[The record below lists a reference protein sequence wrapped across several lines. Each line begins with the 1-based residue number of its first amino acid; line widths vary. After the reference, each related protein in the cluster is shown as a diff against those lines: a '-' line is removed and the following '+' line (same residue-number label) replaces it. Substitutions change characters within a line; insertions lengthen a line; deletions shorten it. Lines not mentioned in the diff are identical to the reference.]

1 MGIGSLSAAYLN
13 LTEFITPQ
21 MIFGHLVSW
30 SLNEEYKK
38 MNTLILG
45 FGLLMSFALAIYII
59 SLATRLVK
67 AVERIVDHFD

>member
-1 MGIGSLSAAYLN
+1 
-13 LTEFITPQ
+13 
-21 MIFGHLVSW
+21 
-30 SLNEEYKK
+30 LNEEYKK

-59 SLATRLVK
+59 SLAARLVK